1 MPDLKPP
8 PAPVALQPS
17 DFKDSLQIQDAANKR
32 QVESILAQL
41 KPWLALKDT
50 PKLDMP
56 LLSRLSL
63 FGLHTPEDVRIFL
76 ETPAG
81 EAVVK
86 AWLDGMLIEIAAI
99 ENAAFEQREHLHHK
113 KLLAAFLILGL
124 LYKHNAHAHEL
135 IDHTLQEVSKK
146 LQGEAKHATPEPTPV
161 EQNGHDFNSYTHP
174 IHQIEEM
181 LHSRIAESTELERK
195 LADMEP
201 LHQEIQARYASLE
214 QHLDEAHKTFAKLQ
228 VPASTKPTFEEPT
241 LAVKTENLITALT
254 KQIADNT
261 NAVVTALENNEET
274 KARELMNKGNALNLQ
289 VAALREMA
297 SVTEGKS
304 LMYNDKHEL
313 TTSFSDAAYILAV
326 GTKIVEKNGTHY
338 LLQANQ
344 KLEDMSAEDVSAAEK
359 QFKKLKPAETMS
371 IRQLVQHNHRLENAP
386 RKALSARSYQLQ
398 QELLL
403 LAQQLSVLQES
414 RSKAELSLKPTPAN
428 APALKMTPISPSAAP
443 TPSPKAR
450 PASKELVESY
460 EHVIRLMSN
469 DPAGI
474 LRLQEG
480 FARAN
485 SSSLLKQQLTKLKP
499 GMNIP
504 QETMNNMLATPEVG
518 QTLLGIKNPDV
529 EKGTSPSPSPFRIR
543 PRGIV

>member
-1 MPDLKPP
+1 MSRLKSPS
-8 PAPVALQPS
+8 APVALQTS
-17 DFKDSLQIQDAANKR
+17 EFKDSLQPQDTANKK
-32 QVESILAQL
+32 QIESTLAQL
-41 KPWLALKDT
+41 KQWLALNKDT

-63 FGLHTPEDVRIFL
+63 FGLRSPEDVRIFL

-81 EAVVK
+81 ESVVK
-86 AWLDGMLIEIAAI
+86 AWLDDMLIEIAAM

-113 KLLAAFLILGL
+113 KLLATFLILGL

-135 IDHTLQEVSKK
+135 IDHTLQELSKK
-146 LQGEAKHATPEPTPV
+146 LHGESKTAAPEPSPI
-161 EQNGHDFNSYTHP
+161 EQNRHDFNSYAHP
-174 IHQIEEM
+174 IQQIEEM
-181 LHSRIAESTELERK
+181 LHRKIEESKELELK

-201 LHQEIQARYASLE
+201 LYQEIQANYTSLK
-214 QHLDEAHKTFAKLQ
+214 QHLDEAHEIFEKLKGS
-228 VPASTKPTFEEPT
+228 ATTKATSEEPS
-241 LAVKTENLITALT
+241 LAVKTENLINALT
-254 KQIADNT
+254 EQISANT

-274 KARELMNKGNALNLQ
+274 KARELMHKGNALNMQ

-297 SVTEGKS
+297 SVTDGKS
-304 LMYNDKHEL
+304 LMYNEKHEL

-344 KLEDMSAEDVSAAEK
+344 KLEDMTAEDISAAEK

-386 RKALSARSYQLQ
+386 REALSARSDQLQ

-403 LAQQLSVLQES
+403 LAQQLSTLQES
-414 RSKAELSLKPTPAN
+414 RSNAELSLKP

-443 TPSPKAR
+443 TPSPNAR

-469 DPAGI
+469 DPGAI
-474 LRLQEG
+474 RRLQDG
-480 FARAN
+480 FTRAN
-485 SSSLLKQQLTKLKP
+485 PSSLLKQQLYELKP
-499 GMNIP
+499 GMPIP
-504 QETMNNMLATPEVG
+504 QATMNNMLAMPNVG

-529 EKGTSPSPSPFRIR
+529 EKGTSPSPSPFRIK
-543 PRGIV
+543 PRGMV